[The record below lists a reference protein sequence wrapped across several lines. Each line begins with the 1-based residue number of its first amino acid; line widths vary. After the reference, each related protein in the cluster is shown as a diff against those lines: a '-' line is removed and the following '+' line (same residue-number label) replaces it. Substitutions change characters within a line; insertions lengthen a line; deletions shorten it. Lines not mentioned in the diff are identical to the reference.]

1 MLCRTFPLAVTDSE
15 QKETTLRSSLRRAPF
30 LVAVAG
36 AVLGLT
42 SSGEAATAVQ
52 ARQSA
57 IISMSA
63 VFNDPTS
70 SEWSRMYAVSNEFDT
85 LVDNA
90 APGSTIKLSMYHI
103 TLQREAQLLVD
114 AATDPKRRV
123 HVQVVTD
130 GTSVIFPAKNGI
142 PSRSNLAYDLLK
154 KGLGTD
160 TRKASWLVTC
170 PYQIH
175 GSGTHQT
182 LTTHACIGDPRKT
195 AINHTKFAV
204 FSRTGGRTNVTY
216 VTSGNLTLGS
226 GPYAWNNA
234 VTLTGDV
241 TTYKAYAGF
250 HSDLAH
256 KLRVP
261 RNDYFSYRRPQAGSL
276 GRAYFFPE
284 AGHDP
289 AGDIDARTDVVAG
302 FLDKVACTGN
312 RTTGTPGDH
321 HTIVRAAV
329 AWWSRPDIARKLWAL
344 DNAGCDVEVVMTRD
358 AFDAKVVGI
367 LTRASGARH
376 GGVKVHYFPNL
387 DHDYVH
393 SKYLL
398 VEGNYNHKP
407 DTKVVWT
414 GSHNFSGT
422 ALRTFDETTLQ
433 LFGGGRLYAPFA
445 ANFKAVAAAAP
456 CISQLGRTYCAN
468 RDSRRV
474 ITNPK
479 DDGYAIGLEQE

>member
-1 MLCRTFPLAVTDSE
+1 
-15 QKETTLRSSLRRAPF
+15 LRRSLRRAPLAF
-30 LVAVAG
+30 VVAG

-42 SSGEAATAVQ
+42 SSGQASTAVQ

-57 IISMSA
+57 VISMSA

-70 SEWSRMYAVSNEFDT
+70 NDWAKKYAVSNEFDT
-85 LVDNA
+85 LVSNA
-90 APGSTIKLSMYHI
+90 APDSTIKLSMYDI
-103 TLQREAQLLVD
+103 TLEREAHLLVD
-114 AATDPKRRV
+114 AAEDPTRRV

-130 GTSVIFPAKNGI
+130 GTSVIFPASKGHA
-142 PSRSNLAYDLLK
+142 SRSNHAYDLLK
-154 KGLGTD
+154 QGLGTD

-170 PYQIH
+170 PYEIH
-175 GSGTHQT
+175 GSGTHKT
-182 LTTHACIGDPRKT
+182 LTTHACIGDRRKR

-204 FSRTGGRTNVTY
+204 FSRTGGKSNVTY

-241 TTYKAYAGF
+241 TTYNAYAGF

-256 KLRVP
+256 KRKVP
-261 RNDYFSYRRPQAGSL
+261 RNDYFSYRRPLAGSL

-289 AGDIDARTDVVAG
+289 KGDIDPRTDVVAG
-302 FLDKVACTGN
+302 FLNKVACTGN
-312 RTTGTPGDH
+312 HTTGTPGSH

-358 AFDAKVVGI
+358 AYDAKVLGI
-367 LTRASGARH
+367 MTRASGARH

-387 DHDYVH
+387 NHDYVH

-398 VEGNYNHKP
+398 VEGYYNRKP
-407 DTKVVWT
+407 DAKVVWT

-445 ANFKAVAAAAP
+445 ANFKTVAAAAP
-456 CISQLGRTYCAN
+456 CIRQMSKTRCFNTRETA
-468 RDSRRV
+468 RMV
-474 ITNPK
+474 TNPQ
-479 DDGYAIGLEQE
+479 DDNSAVILEQD